1 LLSAGPHDNASSCI
15 SPGGQMI
22 SCILDGLGPY
32 VPTWSTSRY
41 PAKPNTIQLKA
52 IRSGGRPCTWEVQVG
67 QAHACL
73 AE

>member
-1 LLSAGPHDNASSCI
+1 
-15 SPGGQMI
+15 MI

-67 QAHACL
+67 QAHAWL